1 MAYRIVLTKNG
12 EFKNTLYKCQRE
24 ETAFINYRVF
34 KKENEGVF
42 FPRKFINYNGI
53 KSVKYQILIVKDI
66 EEGDVNRNV
75 RDHKGK
81 FYEEKPLEGKWTIL
95 GSADY
100 DFEETFWVYG
110 HDPKTDRLNIAGI
123 IKKLMVG
130 AYKQKMVKS
139 ILVVHNKLV
148 IHNEDSFE
156 MVICKNMLDA
166 QRLHH
171 ELFKAANKG
180 KIKSLLFLGTAT
192 PATVSRMY
200 EYIHEQ
206 TGWALTKIRRT
217 TTRP

>member
-12 EFKNTLYKCQRE
+12 EYKQTLYKCQKE

-34 KKENEGVF
+34 KKRNEGVF

-53 KSVKYQILIVKDI
+53 KSVEYQILIVKDI
-66 EEGDVNRNV
+66 EEGDTNRYV
-75 RDHKGK
+75 RDHRGK
-81 FYEEKPLEGKWTIL
+81 LYEEQPLDGKWTIL
-95 GSADY
+95 DSAEY
-100 DFEETFWVYG
+100 NFEETFWVFG
-110 HDPKTDRLNIAGI
+110 HDPKTDRLTIGDI

-148 IHNEDSFE
+148 IHNEDEFI
-156 MVICKNMLDA
+156 MVICKNILDA

-171 ELFKAANKG
+171 ALAKAASKS

-192 PATVSRMY
+192 PASVSTMY
-200 EYIHEQ
+200 EIIHER
-206 TGWALTKIRRT
+206 TGWAYTKIRRT